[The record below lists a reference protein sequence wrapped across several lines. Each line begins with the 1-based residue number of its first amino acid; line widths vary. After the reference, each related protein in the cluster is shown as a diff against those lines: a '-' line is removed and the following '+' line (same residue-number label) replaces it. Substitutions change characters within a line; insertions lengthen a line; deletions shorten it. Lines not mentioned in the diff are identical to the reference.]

1 MTRHINKQRL
11 TYETFKHTKIVDMRL
26 DDEKLK
32 YNFLVIDQNQF
43 IHHASLFDY
52 FGFNTC

>member
-11 TYETFKHTKIVDMRL
+11 TYETFEQTKIVDMRL

-32 YNFLVIDQNQF
+32 HNFLVI
-43 IHHASLFDY
+43 
-52 FGFNTC
+52 